1 MTLESETFC
10 SNCANIGH
18 LFHNCKYPITSV
30 GIIVYR
36 INNINNKIEY
46 LMIRR
51 KDTIGYIEFIR
62 GKYPLN
68 NKEYIKNIISEMTI
82 DEKIKIT
89 TLNFNELW
97 GDIWGKTIGIQ
108 YRGEETAAKNKFELL
123 KKGIADNNN
132 DLYSINILINEIN
145 NEKKNHIWKEQEW
158 GFPKGRHNF
167 QEKDMACALREFE
180 EETGYLKTNVKIIQ
194 NLVPVEEIF
203 TGSNYKSYKHKYFL
217 GYMDFK
223 NSTYNY
229 NQTAIQNN
237 NEVSMIEWKDY
248 ESALL
253 SIRLYNLEKIDCLT
267 RVHTILSNYTIC

>member
-82 DEKIKIT
+82 DEKNKIT

-145 NEKKNHIWKEQEW
+145 NGKKNHIWKEQEW

>member
-1 MTLESETFC
+1 
-10 SNCANIGH
+10 
-18 LFHNCKYPITSV
+18 
-30 GIIVYR
+30 
-36 INNINNKIEY
+36 
-46 LMIRR
+46 MIRR

>member
-82 DEKIKIT
+82 DEKNKIT

-132 DLYSINILINEIN
+132 DLYSINTLINEIN
-145 NEKKNHIWKEQEW
+145 NEKKNDIWKEQEW